1 MSNNDTRE
9 KKYPTFCS
17 CQHHIP
23 IWLKDRNAANYH
35 YNKKSTMSGNKKRSS
50 SSSTS
55 STSLVKT
62 ATTIMGPKFKMP
74 TDCSPKLQLFF
85 ANCEM
90 GGSTFN
96 AKKRGPSFFKGT
108 IETAL
113 EELSKEDRLSLIRA
127 VQDTSVEWN
136 ELSVQMKEKFS
147 ALHNS
152 MDDHWKDYLD
162 RFKTQQRHNGVD
174 GVYSMSNQELSEE
187 IDKLQAVKEAAEEE
201 LIRREFSVKEEIW
214 RFATKY
220 TMKHDL
226 DGDSRIIESTHSSE
240 PTSLTRCDDSDNDDD
255 DDDKPKRKRFN
266 YGALAKA
273 LVAAKAARENKET

>member
-17 CQHHIP
+17 CQHHSP

-136 ELSVQMKEKFS
+136 EISVQMKEKFS

-201 LIRREFSVKEEIW
+201 LTRREFSVKEEIW
-214 RFATKY
+214 NFATKY